1 MLDFTAKS
9 RSDPS
14 IQMKLNTKR
23 TYLTLQHM
31 HVSSFPAGMTNFRQ
45 EHFFCSFP
53 VSTCKWNM
61 F

>member
-31 HVSSFPAGMTNFRQ
+31 SFFFPVGMTNFR
-45 EHFFCSFP
+45 
-53 VSTCKWNM
+53 
-61 F
+61 